1 MSTAGRGHAGGLS
14 LDLLNLFVAN
24 IQTGFG
30 PFIAVYL
37 TTQGWTQTSIGIAL
51 SVGTVAGMASQIPAG
66 ALVDAVRRKSSIAGL
81 CLLAFSVCALMFA
94 IQPGV
99 LSVYIAEVLHG
110 FASCALG
117 PCIAAMSLAFAG
129 PAGMALRVGRN
140 TRYGAIGNAM
150 GAALMGAC
158 GYYLSS
164 RAVFFLAAALSFPAI
179 GLVWPLRPL
188 DSRPVPPPP
197 RDPGHLTRGD
207 LLTVLLDA
215 RLLVFAACAA
225 LFTLSNA
232 AMLPLA
238 SGTITETMPADA
250 NLLIAAFI
258 ILPQLVV
265 AGISPW
271 VGRYAQAE
279 GRRHVMIWALAAL
292 TVRGV
297 LFATL
302 PNPALLIPVQ
312 ALDGISGACLGILMP
327 LVVADLAGQSGHY
340 NLALGVVGFA
350 VGIGATLSTTLG
362 GIVADRAGEPLA
374 ILGLSIIG
382 LAGTVF
388 AIVFL
393 PETRPDPEGRIGA

>member
-81 CLLAFSVCALMFA
+81 CLLAFSACALMFA

-117 PCIAAMSLAFAG
+117 PCIAAMSLALAG

-140 TRYGAIGNAM
+140 TRYGSIGNAM

-164 RAVFFLAAALSFPAI
+164 RSVFFLAAALSFPAI

-188 DSRPVPPPP
+188 DIRPVPPPP
-197 RDPGHLTRGD
+197 RDPEHRVRSDPLH
-207 LLTVLLDA
+207 VLSDA
-215 RLLVFAACAA
+215 RLLIFAACAA
-225 LFTLSNA
+225 LFTLGNA

-238 SGTITETMPADA
+238 SGTITEAMPADA

-279 GRRHVMIWALAAL
+279 GRRRVMIWALAAL

-302 PNPALLIPVQ
+302 PNPSLLIPVQ
-312 ALDGISGACLGILMP
+312 ALDGISGACFGILMP

-362 GIVADRAGEPLA
+362 GIIADRASEPLA